1 MIKNLLYALF
11 LMSVSLN
18 AQSQKDEIPT
28 LKSILLE
35 QLKTTHDQKDW
46 FVPLNIAL
54 EGLTPDQ
61 ANWTD
66 GKGNHSVAQLA
77 THLIF
82 WNERSLKRF
91 NNASVPDFTGMNDET
106 FTAVTKETWPAI
118 IAKADSVLKAWEKVV
133 ETSDDA
139 KLQKWYST
147 IAHIGAHNAYH
158 IGQIIYIRKQQGSW
172 DANKGVK

>member
-1 MIKNLLYALF
+1 MLKYFLCSLF
-11 LMSVSLN
+11 LMSLGLN

-82 WNERSLKRF
+82 WNERSLKKF
-91 NNASVPDFTGMNDET
+91 NNASLPDFTGMNDET

-133 ETSDDA
+133 ETADETT
-139 KLQKWYST
+139 LQKWYST

-158 IGQIIYIRKQQGSW
+158 IGQIVYIRKQQGSW